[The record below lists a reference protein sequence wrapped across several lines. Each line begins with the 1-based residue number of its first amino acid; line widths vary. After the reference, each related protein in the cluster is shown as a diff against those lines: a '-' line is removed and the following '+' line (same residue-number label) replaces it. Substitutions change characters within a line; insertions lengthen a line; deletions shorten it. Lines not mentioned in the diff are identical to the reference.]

1 VLSFHGCPKG
11 FIIPFSEKHM
21 GRHSLGRP
29 MKVGS
34 RRNIMAKTCSIT
46 GKNSIVINTVS
57 RRGKAKADGG
67 VGKKTTGI
75 SKVRKYANL
84 QKKTVLVNGERKSV
98 WLSARAMR
106 KLPDGMVIVA
116 K

>member
-1 VLSFHGCPKG
+1 
-11 FIIPFSEKHM
+11 
-21 GRHSLGRP
+21 
-29 MKVGS
+29 
-34 RRNIMAKTCSIT
+34 MAKTCAVS
-46 GKNSIVINTVS
+46 GKSSIVINTVT
-57 RRGKAKADGG
+57 RRGKAKAQGG

-84 QKKTVLVNGERKSV
+84 QKKVVVVNGEKQTM

-106 KLPDGMVIVA
+106 KLPNNWVVVG